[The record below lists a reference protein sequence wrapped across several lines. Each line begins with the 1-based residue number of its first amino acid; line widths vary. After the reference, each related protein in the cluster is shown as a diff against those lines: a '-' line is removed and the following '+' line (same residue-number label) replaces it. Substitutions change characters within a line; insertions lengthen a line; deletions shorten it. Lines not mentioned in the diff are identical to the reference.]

1 MSGMTLAEA
10 LALLRSAGAQVSHH
24 ELGPLTSGTELQALG
39 LDSVQLLE
47 MIAVAEHDIGL
58 RLPDEAFGRL
68 RTVGDL
74 CELLMA
80 AAPER
85 QAGAR

>member
-1 MSGMTLAEA
+1 MNLAEA
-10 LALLRSAGAQVSHH
+10 LAFLQSAGEQVSHR
-24 ELGPLTSGTELQALG
+24 ELGPLTVEAELQALG

-47 MIAVAEHDIGL
+47 MITVAEQSTGL
-58 RLPDEAFGRL
+58 RLPDEAFGRV

-74 CELLMA
+74 CEVLMA
-80 AAPER
+80 AAPDR

>member
-1 MSGMTLAEA
+1 MNLAET
-10 LALLRSAGAQVSHH
+10 LALLRRAGAQVSHR
-24 ELGPLTSGTELQALG
+24 ELGPLTPETELQGLG

-58 RLPDEAFGRL
+58 RLPDEAFGRV

-80 AAPER
+80 ATPER
-85 QAGAR
+85 QAGTR

>member
-1 MSGMTLAEA
+1 MNLAEA
-10 LALLRSAGAQVSHH
+10 LAFLQSAGEHVSDR
-24 ELGPLTSGTELQALG
+24 ELGRLTTETELQALG

-47 MIAVAEHDIGL
+47 MITVAEQNSGL
-58 RLPDEAFGRL
+58 RLPDEAFGRV

-74 CELLMA
+74 CEVLMT
-80 AAPER
+80 AAPDR